1 MHLLLSGDQRMNG
14 RMNGVRDD
22 QGVWNAPDGEA
33 KIRWFDMLRDQEFD
47 VRVGVKVNIEKM
59 N

>member
-1 MHLLLSGDQRMNG
+1 MNLFVSGDQRMNG

-22 QGVWNAPDGEA
+22 QAVWNAPDGEA
-33 KIRWFDMLRDQEFD
+33 KIRWFDMLRDQEFY
-47 VRVGVKVNIEKM
+47 VRVVLKVIVEKI

>member
-14 RMNGVRDD
+14 RMNKVPDD

-33 KIRWFDMLRDQEFD
+33 KIRWYDMLRDQEFY
-47 VRVGVKVNIEKM
+47 VRVVVNVLIEK
-59 N
+59 